1 VSEIAPDML
10 ARLWLPALAAS
21 AVAGFGATVQGAVG
35 FGMALVAAPI
45 LVLIH
50 PAIVPGPLMVAGM
63 ALTVLVAWRERD
75 SIDLLGVRW
84 GLVGRVPGVA
94 LGAWLLSYL
103 PLSAMS
109 LAVGVAVLL
118 GVALA
123 SSGRRVTP
131 GPRVLLGA
139 GFVSGVF
146 GTVASIGGPPLALV
160 YQYETGPRLRGTLAG
175 YFIVGGCMSIAALFW
190 VGRFG
195 ASELFWTLALLPGTV
210 LGFALSGLFTRWV
223 DAGRTRRAVL
233 AISVAAGVAA
243 VLRPLL
249 G

>member
-1 VSEIAPDML
+1 
-10 ARLWLPALAAS
+10 
-21 AVAGFGATVQGAVG
+21 
-35 FGMALVAAPI
+35 
-45 LVLIH
+45 
-50 PAIVPGPLMVAGM
+50 
-63 ALTVLVAWRERD
+63 
-75 SIDLLGVRW
+75 
-84 GLVGRVPGVA
+84 
-94 LGAWLLSYL
+94 
-103 PLSAMS
+103 
-109 LAVGVAVLL
+109 
-118 GVALA
+118 
-123 SSGRRVTP
+123 
-131 GPRVLLGA
+131 VLLGA

-175 YFIVGGCMSIAALFW
+175 YFIVGGCMSIAALVW